1 MLTTD
6 NQKGKFLKLRQIWLK
21 MFCAW
26 NLLLV
31 AAIGK
36 SQTKNDTE
44 GEIESH
50 PRTQI
55 YSGDIGSDRINGP
68 LNFAVSFDG
77 Q

>member
-1 MLTTD
+1 
-6 NQKGKFLKLRQIWLK
+6 

-26 NLLLV
+26 NLLL
-31 AAIGK
+31 I
-36 SQTKNDTE
+36 TKNDTE

-55 YSGDIGSDRINGP
+55 YSGDIGSDRTDRP